1 MSCKLGFTCKW
12 NFLHAHLYQ
21 IKGQP
26 QYTRKMHQWDCL
38 KKPLKPPVIKSNVSN
53 HFTKV
58 SPTSSA
64 MLLLLVVPKSPRPSM
79 HTCENF
85 CSLCCSPF
93 KHEKMPFGRIRCM
106 MNGLAHAACFV
117 SVYCT
122 CSTFM
127 YKNMFMYHCL
137 CSR

>member
-1 MSCKLGFTCKW
+1 MRVV
-12 NFLHAHLYQ
+12 NQVLHVS
-21 IKGQP
+21 GTS
-26 QYTRKMHQWDCL
+26 YTHIFIRLRDSLNTPGKCTNGIVL
-38 KKPLKPPVIKSNVSN
+38 KKPLEPLVIKSNVSN

-85 CSLCCSPF
+85 SSLCCSPS
-93 KHEKMPFGRIRCM
+93 KHEKMPYGRIRCM

-117 SVYCT
+117 FIVPVQRSSCT
-122 CSTFM
+122 TVCFLD
-127 YKNMFMYHCL
+127 K
-137 CSR
+137 